1 MYEPGFCGAIKLSLR
16 RTLVRQSIIQL
27 LRVQQRLFFAI
38 PKSRACRQKNKT
50 TGCYKKFSFKL
61 ISRSSVSCNQFFL
74 FHVTQLLLLMLVVV
88 LMPAAYFLICYL

>member
-27 LRVQQRLFFAI
+27 LHMQQRLFLPYLKAGLAG
-38 PKSRACRQKNKT
+38 KRTKQQVATKNFLLRLYRV
-50 TGCYKKFSFKL
+50 CLYL
-61 ISRSSVSCNQFFL
+61 CNQFFL